1 MDLIDCFLSGYRN
14 SYIPLFKYNK
24 TKLKIVNEL
33 GNVEICSMKAPQL
46 WLFLFFLSGWQQ
58 DVFSKMINYT
68 ITISDPSTHYADVEM
83 AFTADK
89 TSVSHIAIPVWTPG
103 SYMVREFSKNIQE
116 FQVLESSGKSVA
128 FTKNSKN
135 QWNFESK
142 KGITY
147 RVQYRIYCYEFSVRT
162 SFINDQ
168 QALLNLTSV
177 LPYFN
182 YDKMVRM
189 GTLKV
194 IFPERNYSRK
204 IISSLPFLGI
214 KEHAIN
220 TKISNPQ
227 TPKALFEN
235 PSPESTSFNK
245 KSNPSQGLRVEQT
258 VDESINANKTSNN
271 LSDKLLEA
279 NFEFSSMDEL
289 YDSPI
294 QIGDFEVFEFDVKG
308 VPHRVAMVGLHNAN
322 LERLRVDMER
332 VCNTMADIIGEFP
345 KENRLYPSYL
355 NAVPSNTKLVQPYVF
370 IVQNV
375 ESGGGGIEHLN
386 STVVMNQRFAYQNE
400 GSYENFLGLIAHEY
414 FHLWNVKRIRP
425 SELGPFNYNEENYTH
440 SLWIAEGITS
450 YYDEL
455 GMMRAGFK
463 SRTEFLN
470 GLAANISNHEN
481 RPGARIATLHDMSFD
496 AWIKEYRPNENS
508 KNSTYSYYSKGLII
522 AALLDAKICKATN
535 GEKSLDDVFK
545 ILWNDFYKDKSS
557 TIIGKGYTDE
567 DFRIICEKV
576 AGIDFKS
583 DFDLWLNSTKIP
595 DYTGI
600 FNELGLQTQE
610 KTVKKQEWGMTTAKT
625 DGAVIVKYVNSTGFA
640 QNLGINV
647 NDEVIGL
654 NGIRVNQTV
663 ESTWQS
669 IQSPKQV
676 NLIINRA
683 GLLFELTGEFQ
694 PISEYQIKLNP
705 TAEMNNSEFWKL
717 KGALQ
722 TWLKSNQ

>member
-1 MDLIDCFLSGYRN
+1 
-14 SYIPLFKYNK
+14 
-24 TKLKIVNEL
+24 
-33 GNVEICSMKAPQL
+33 MKAPKL
-46 WLFLFFLSGWQQ
+46 WLILFLMIGLQQ
-58 DVFSKMINYT
+58 NVFSKMINYT
-68 ITISDPSTHYADVEM
+68 ITISDPSSHFAEVEM

-89 TSVSHIAIPVWTPG
+89 TSVSYIAIPVWTPG

-116 FQVLESSGKSVA
+116 FQVLESSGKSVSV
-128 FTKNSKN
+128 TKINKN

-182 YDKMVRM
+182 YDKMTNWGSV
-189 GTLKV
+189 KV
-194 IFPERNYSRK
+194 VFPEENYSRK
-204 IISSLPFLGI
+204 IISSLPLLEI
-214 KEHAIN
+214 KEYAIRVYDSKPN
-220 TKISNPQ
+220 V
-227 TPKALFEN
+227 PKPLFEN
-235 PSPESTSFNK
+235 PSPTKKIESNSTEDPYPSNK
-245 KSNPSQGLRVEQT
+245 L
-258 VDESINANKTSNN
+258 I
-271 LSDKLLEA
+271 EA
-279 NFEFSSMDEL
+279 NFEFSSFDEL

-308 VPHRVAMVGLHNAN
+308 VPHRVAMVGIHNAN

-345 KENRLYPSYL
+345 KENRLYPSQM
-355 NAVPSNTKLVQPYVF
+355 NADATKNNRVQPYVF

-400 GSYENFLGLIAHEY
+400 SSYENFLGLIAHEY

-470 GLAANISNHEN
+470 GLASNISNHEN
-481 RPGARIATLHDMSFD
+481 RPGARIATLHEMSFD

-545 ILWNDFYKDKSS
+545 VLWNDFYKDKNS
-557 TIIGKGYTDE
+557 TVIGKGYTDE
-567 DFRIICEKV
+567 DFRKICEKV

-583 DFDLWLNSTKIP
+583 DFDLWLNSTKTP
-595 DYTGI
+595 DYVGI
-600 FNELGLQTQE
+600 FNELGLQAQE
-610 KTVKKQEWGMTTAKT
+610 KTAEKQDWGLTTAKT
-625 DGAVIVKYVNSTGFA
+625 DGAVIVKYVHSKGFA
-640 QNLGINV
+640 QKLGINV

-654 NGIRVNQTV
+654 NGIRVNQSV

-669 IQSPKQV
+669 IQNPKEIKVIV
-676 NLIINRA
+676 NRS
-683 GLLFELTGEFQ
+683 GLLFELSGMFT
-694 PISEYQIKLNP
+694 PLNEYQIKLNQ
-705 TAEMNNSEFWKL
+705 TAEMNKAEFWKT

-722 TWLKSNQ
+722 TWLKTI

>member
-1 MDLIDCFLSGYRN
+1 
-14 SYIPLFKYNK
+14 
-24 TKLKIVNEL
+24 
-33 GNVEICSMKAPQL
+33 MKAPKL
-46 WLFLFFLSGWQQ
+46 WLILFLMIGLQQ
-58 DVFSKMINYT
+58 NVFSKMINYT
-68 ITISDPSTHYADVEM
+68 ITISDPSSHFAEVEM

-89 TSVSHIAIPVWTPG
+89 TSVSYIAIPVWTPG

-116 FQVLESSGKSVA
+116 FQVRESSGKSVSV
-128 FTKNSKN
+128 TKINKN

-182 YDKMVRM
+182 YDKMTNWGSV
-189 GTLKV
+189 KV
-194 IFPERNYSRK
+194 VFPEENYSRK
-204 IISSLPFLGI
+204 IISSLPLLEI
-214 KEHAIN
+214 KEYAIRVYDSKPN
-220 TKISNPQ
+220 V
-227 TPKALFEN
+227 PKPLFEN
-235 PSPESTSFNK
+235 PSPTKKIESNSTEDPYPSNK
-245 KSNPSQGLRVEQT
+245 L
-258 VDESINANKTSNN
+258 I
-271 LSDKLLEA
+271 EA
-279 NFEFSSMDEL
+279 NFEFSSFDEL

-308 VPHRVAMVGLHNAN
+308 VPHRVAMVGIHNAN

-345 KENRLYPSYL
+345 KENRLYPSQM
-355 NAVPSNTKLVQPYVF
+355 NADATKNNRVQPYVF

-470 GLAANISNHEN
+470 GLASNISNHEN
-481 RPGARIATLHDMSFD
+481 RPGARIATLHEMSFD

-545 ILWNDFYKDKSS
+545 VLWNDFYKDKNS
-557 TIIGKGYTDE
+557 TVIGKGYTDE
-567 DFRIICEKV
+567 DFRKICEKV

-583 DFDLWLNSTKIP
+583 DFDLWLNSTKTP
-595 DYTGI
+595 DYVGI
-600 FNELGLQTQE
+600 FNELGLQAQE
-610 KTVKKQEWGMTTAKT
+610 KTTEKQDWGLTTAKT
-625 DGAVIVKYVNSTGFA
+625 DGAVIVKYVHSKGFA
-640 QNLGINV
+640 QKLGINV

-654 NGIRVNQTV
+654 NGIRVNQSI

-669 IQSPKQV
+669 IQNPKEIKVIV
-676 NLIINRA
+676 NRS
-683 GLLFELTGEFQ
+683 GLLFELSGMFT
-694 PISEYQIKLNP
+694 PLNEYQIKLNQ
-705 TAEMNNSEFWKL
+705 TAEMNKAEFWKT

-722 TWLKSNQ
+722 TWLKTI

>member
-1 MDLIDCFLSGYRN
+1 
-14 SYIPLFKYNK
+14 
-24 TKLKIVNEL
+24 
-33 GNVEICSMKAPQL
+33 
-46 WLFLFFLSGWQQ
+46 
-58 DVFSKMINYT
+58 MINYT
-68 ITISDPSTHYADVEM
+68 IKISDPNSHFAEVEM
-83 AFTADK
+83 VFTADK
-89 TSVSHIAIPVWTPG
+89 PGLAHIALPVWTPG

-116 FQVLESSGKSVA
+116 FQVFESSGKNVTS
-128 FTKNSKN
+128 TKNSKN
-135 QWNFESK
+135 EWTIETK
-142 KGITY
+142 KGIIY
-147 RVQYRIYCYEFSVRT
+147 RVQYRVYCYEFSVRT
-162 SFINDQ
+162 SFINAQ

-182 YDKMVRM
+182 HDKMIRM

-194 IFPERNYSRK
+194 IFPEQYYSRK

-214 KEHAIN
+214 KDHAEGTTKSTTWVPNPLFIN
-220 TKISNPQ
+220 PSRSNTLENSSSSSARGQSQPINLGAFNSRTIGSASASGSTESSTSGSTESSTNPQ
-227 TPKALFEN
+227 V
-235 PSPESTSFNK
+235 
-245 KSNPSQGLRVEQT
+245 QIQ
-258 VDESINANKTSNN
+258 
-271 LSDKLLEA
+271 KLIEA
-279 NFEFSSMDEL
+279 NFEFSSIDEL

-308 VPHRVAMVGLHNAN
+308 VPHRVAMVGIHNAD
-322 LERLRVDMER
+322 LKKLRVDMER

-345 KENRLYPSYL
+345 KENRLYPSML
-355 NAVPSNTKLVQPYVF
+355 NAVPTNSNLVQPYVF

-375 ESGGGGIEHLN
+375 ESGGGGIEHIN

-425 SELGPFNYNEENYTH
+425 WNLGPFNYNEENYTH

-455 GMMRAGFK
+455 GMMRAGYK

-481 RPGARIATLHDMSFD
+481 RPGARVATLHEMSFD

-545 ILWNDFYKDKSS
+545 ILWNEFYKDKSS

-567 DFRIICEKV
+567 EFRKICEKV

-600 FNELGLQTQE
+600 FNELGLQVQE
-610 KTVKKQEWGMTTAKT
+610 KTIEKQDWGLTTAKT
-625 DGAVIVKYVNSTGFA
+625 DGAVIVKYINSNGFA
-640 QNLGINV
+640 QKIGLNV

-654 NGIRVNQTV
+654 NGIRVNQSI
-663 ESTWQS
+663 ENTWQS
-669 IQSPKQV
+669 IQNPKQIELIV
-676 NLIINRA
+676 NRN
-683 GLLFELTGEFQ
+683 GLLFQLVGEFSLM
-694 PISEYQIKLNP
+694 SEYQIKLSQ
-705 TAEMNNSEFWKL
+705 TADMNKSDFWST
-717 KGALQ
+717 KGPLQ
-722 TWLKSNQ
+722 TWLKTN

>member
-1 MDLIDCFLSGYRN
+1 
-14 SYIPLFKYNK
+14 
-24 TKLKIVNEL
+24 
-33 GNVEICSMKAPQL
+33 MKAPKL
-46 WLFLFFLSGWQQ
+46 WLILFLMIGLQQ
-58 DVFSKMINYT
+58 NVFSKMINYT
-68 ITISDPSTHYADVEM
+68 ITISDPSSHFAEVEM

-89 TSVSHIAIPVWTPG
+89 TSVSYIAIPVWTPG

-116 FQVLESSGKSVA
+116 FQVLESSGKSVSV
-128 FTKNSKN
+128 TKINKN

-182 YDKMVRM
+182 YDKMTNWGSV
-189 GTLKV
+189 KV
-194 IFPERNYSRK
+194 VFPEENYSRK
-204 IISSLPFLGI
+204 IISSLPLLEI
-214 KEHAIN
+214 KEYAIRVYDSKPN
-220 TKISNPQ
+220 V
-227 TPKALFEN
+227 PKPLFEN
-235 PSPESTSFNK
+235 PSPTKKIESNSTEDPYPSNK
-245 KSNPSQGLRVEQT
+245 L
-258 VDESINANKTSNN
+258 I
-271 LSDKLLEA
+271 EA
-279 NFEFSSMDEL
+279 NFEFSSFDEL

-308 VPHRVAMVGLHNAN
+308 VPHRVAMVGIHNAN

-345 KENRLYPSYL
+345 KENRLYPSQM
-355 NAVPSNTKLVQPYVF
+355 NADATKNNRVQPYVF

-425 SELGPFNYNEENYTH
+425 TELGPFNYNEENYTH

-470 GLAANISNHEN
+470 GLASNISNHEN
-481 RPGARIATLHDMSFD
+481 RPGARIATLHEMSFD

-545 ILWNDFYKDKSS
+545 LLWNDFYKDKNS
-557 TIIGKGYTDE
+557 TVIGKGYTDE
-567 DFRIICEKV
+567 DFRKICEKV

-583 DFDLWLNSTKIP
+583 DFDLWLNSTKTP
-595 DYTGI
+595 DYVGI
-600 FNELGLQTQE
+600 FNELGLQAQE
-610 KTVKKQEWGMTTAKT
+610 KTAEKQDWGLTTAKT
-625 DGAVIVKYVNSTGFA
+625 DGAVIVKYVHSKGFA
-640 QNLGINV
+640 QKLGINV

-654 NGIRVNQTV
+654 NGIRVNQSI

-669 IQSPKQV
+669 IQNPKEIKVIV
-676 NLIINRA
+676 NRS
-683 GLLFELTGEFQ
+683 GLLFELSGMFT
-694 PISEYQIKLNP
+694 PLNEYQIKLNQ
-705 TAEMNNSEFWKL
+705 TAEMNKAEFWKT

-722 TWLKSNQ
+722 TWLKTI

>member
-1 MDLIDCFLSGYRN
+1 
-14 SYIPLFKYNK
+14 
-24 TKLKIVNEL
+24 
-33 GNVEICSMKAPQL
+33 MKAPKL
-46 WLFLFFLSGWQQ
+46 WLILFLMIGLQQ
-58 DVFSKMINYT
+58 NVFSKMINYT
-68 ITISDPSTHYADVEM
+68 ITISDPSSHFAEVEM

-89 TSVSHIAIPVWTPG
+89 TSVSYIAIPVWTPG

-116 FQVLESSGKSVA
+116 FQVLESSGKSVSV
-128 FTKNSKN
+128 TKINKN

-182 YDKMVRM
+182 YDKMTNWGSV
-189 GTLKV
+189 KV
-194 IFPERNYSRK
+194 VFPEENYSRK
-204 IISSLPFLGI
+204 IISSLPLLEI
-214 KEHAIN
+214 KEYAIRVYDSKPN
-220 TKISNPQ
+220 V
-227 TPKALFEN
+227 PKPLFEN
-235 PSPESTSFNK
+235 PSPTKKIESNSTEDPYPSNK
-245 KSNPSQGLRVEQT
+245 L
-258 VDESINANKTSNN
+258 I
-271 LSDKLLEA
+271 EA
-279 NFEFSSMDEL
+279 NFEFSSFDEL

-308 VPHRVAMVGLHNAN
+308 VPHRVAMVGIHNAN

-345 KENRLYPSYL
+345 KENRLYPSQM
-355 NAVPSNTKLVQPYVF
+355 NADATKNNRVQPYVF

-470 GLAANISNHEN
+470 GLASNISNHEN
-481 RPGARIATLHDMSFD
+481 RPGARIATLHEMSFD

-545 ILWNDFYKDKSS
+545 VLWNDFYKDKNS
-557 TIIGKGYTDE
+557 TVIGKGYTDE
-567 DFRIICEKV
+567 DFRKICEKV

-583 DFDLWLNSTKIP
+583 DFDFWLNSTKTP
-595 DYTGI
+595 DYVGI
-600 FNELGLQTQE
+600 FNELGLQAQE
-610 KTVKKQEWGMTTAKT
+610 KTAEKQDWGLTTAKT
-625 DGAVIVKYVNSTGFA
+625 DGAVIVKYVHSKGFA
-640 QNLGINV
+640 QKLGINV

-654 NGIRVNQTV
+654 NGIRVNQSI

-669 IQSPKQV
+669 IQNPKEIKVIV
-676 NLIINRA
+676 NRS
-683 GLLFELTGEFQ
+683 GLLFELSGMFT
-694 PISEYQIKLNP
+694 PLNEYQIKLNQ
-705 TAEMNNSEFWKL
+705 TAEMNKAEFWKT

-722 TWLKSNQ
+722 TWLKTI

>member
-1 MDLIDCFLSGYRN
+1 
-14 SYIPLFKYNK
+14 
-24 TKLKIVNEL
+24 
-33 GNVEICSMKAPQL
+33 MKAPKL
-46 WLFLFFLSGWQQ
+46 WLILFLMIGLQQ
-58 DVFSKMINYT
+58 NVFSKMINYT
-68 ITISDPSTHYADVEM
+68 ITISDPSSHFAEVEM

-89 TSVSHIAIPVWTPG
+89 TSVSYIAIPVWTPG

-116 FQVLESSGKSVA
+116 FQVLESSGKSVSV
-128 FTKNSKN
+128 TKINKN

-182 YDKMVRM
+182 YDKMTNWGSV
-189 GTLKV
+189 KV
-194 IFPERNYSRK
+194 VFPEENYSRK
-204 IISSLPFLGI
+204 IISSLPLLEI
-214 KEHAIN
+214 KEYAIRVYDSKPN
-220 TKISNPQ
+220 VPIP
-227 TPKALFEN
+227 LFEN
-235 PSPESTSFNK
+235 PSPTKKIESNSTEDPYPSNK
-245 KSNPSQGLRVEQT
+245 L
-258 VDESINANKTSNN
+258 I
-271 LSDKLLEA
+271 EA
-279 NFEFSSMDEL
+279 NFEFSSFDEL

-308 VPHRVAMVGLHNAN
+308 VPHRVAMVGIHNAN

-345 KENRLYPSYL
+345 KENRLYPSQM
-355 NAVPSNTKLVQPYVF
+355 NADATKNNRVQPYVF

-470 GLAANISNHEN
+470 GLASNISNHEN
-481 RPGARIATLHDMSFD
+481 RPGARIATLHEMSFD

-545 ILWNDFYKDKSS
+545 VLWNDFYKDKNS
-557 TIIGKGYTDE
+557 TVIGKGYTDE
-567 DFRIICEKV
+567 DFRKICEKV

-583 DFDLWLNSTKIP
+583 DFDLWLNSTKTP
-595 DYTGI
+595 DYVGI
-600 FNELGLQTQE
+600 FNELGLQAQE
-610 KTVKKQEWGMTTAKT
+610 KTTEKQDWGLTTAKT
-625 DGAVIVKYVNSTGFA
+625 DGAVIVKYVHSKGFA
-640 QNLGINV
+640 QKLGINV

-654 NGIRVNQTV
+654 NGIRVNQSI

-669 IQSPKQV
+669 IQNPKEIKVIV
-676 NLIINRA
+676 NRS
-683 GLLFELTGEFQ
+683 GLLFELSGMFT
-694 PISEYQIKLNP
+694 PLNEYQIKLNQ
-705 TAEMNNSEFWKL
+705 TAEMNKAEFWKT

-722 TWLKSNQ
+722 TWLKTI

>member
-1 MDLIDCFLSGYRN
+1 M
-14 SYIPLFKYNK
+14 K
-24 TKLKIVNEL
+24 TPK
-33 GNVEICSMKAPQL
+33 L
-46 WLFLFFLSGWQQ
+46 WLFLLLLNGLQQ
-58 DVFSKMINYT
+58 NVFSKMIDYT
-68 ITISDPSTHYADVEM
+68 ITISDPSTHFAEVQM

-89 TSVSHIAIPVWTPG
+89 PGLTHIALPVWTPG

-116 FQVLESSGKSVA
+116 FQVFESSGKNVA
-128 FTKNSKN
+128 VTKDSKN
-135 QWNFESK
+135 QWAFETK
-142 KGITY
+142 KGTSY

-182 YDKMVRM
+182 YDKMISM
-189 GTLKV
+189 GTVKV
-194 IFPERNYSRK
+194 VFPEQNYSKK

-214 KEHAIN
+214 KDHAECTSKSTSWVPKPLFNHPSLAN
-220 TKISNPQ
+220 TI
-227 TPKALFEN
+227 EN
-235 PSPESTSFNK
+235 PSSSSARGQSQPVNLGTFNSRTIGSTSG
-245 KSNPSQGLRVEQT
+245 SASGST
-258 VDESINANKTSNN
+258 AGSASSSTAGSTSGSTTSSTESSNN
-271 LSDKLLEA
+271 PQVQTQKLIEA
-279 NFEFSSMDEL
+279 NFEFSSIDEL

-294 QIGDFEVFEFDVKG
+294 QIGDFEVFEFDIKG
-308 VPHRVAMVGLHNAN
+308 VPHRVAMVGIHNAD
-322 LERLRVDMER
+322 LKKLRVDMER
-332 VCNTMADIIGEFP
+332 VCNAMADIIGEFP
-345 KENRLYPSYL
+345 KENRLYPSML
-355 NAVPSNTKLVQPYVF
+355 NAVPSNTNLVQPYVF

-386 STVVMNQRFAYQNE
+386 STVVMNQRFSYQNE

-470 GLAANISNHEN
+470 GLATNILNHEN
-481 RPGARIATLHDMSFD
+481 RPGARVATLHEMSFD

-557 TIIGKGYTDE
+557 TIIGKGYSDE
-567 DFRIICEKV
+567 DFRRICEKV

-583 DFDLWLNSTKIP
+583 DFDVWLNSTKIP
-595 DYTGI
+595 DYVGI
-600 FNELGLQTQE
+600 FNELGLQVQE
-610 KTVKKQEWGMTTAKT
+610 KTIEKQDWGLTTAKT
-625 DGAVIVKYVNSTGFA
+625 DGAVIVKYINSNGFA
-640 QNLGINV
+640 QKIGLNV

-654 NGIRVNQTV
+654 NGIRVNQSI
-663 ESTWQS
+663 ENTWQS
-669 IQSPKQV
+669 IQNPKQIELIV
-676 NLIINRA
+676 NRS
-683 GLLFELTGEFQ
+683 GLLFQLSGEFSTL
-694 PISEYQIKLNP
+694 SEYQIKFSQS
-705 TAEMNNSEFWKL
+705 TEMNKSEFWKL
-717 KGALQ
+717 TGPLQ
-722 TWLKSNQ
+722 TWLKTH

>member
-1 MDLIDCFLSGYRN
+1 
-14 SYIPLFKYNK
+14 
-24 TKLKIVNEL
+24 
-33 GNVEICSMKAPQL
+33 MKAPKL
-46 WLFLFFLSGWQQ
+46 WLILFLMIGLQQ
-58 DVFSKMINYT
+58 NVFSKMINYT
-68 ITISDPSTHYADVEM
+68 ITISDPSSHFAEVEM

-89 TSVSHIAIPVWTPG
+89 TSVSYIAIPVWTPG

-116 FQVLESSGKSVA
+116 FQVLESSGKSVSV
-128 FTKNSKN
+128 TKINKN

-182 YDKMVRM
+182 YDKMTNWGSV
-189 GTLKV
+189 KV
-194 IFPERNYSRK
+194 VFPEENYSRK
-204 IISSLPFLGI
+204 IISSLPLLEI
-214 KEHAIN
+214 KEYAIRVYDSKPN
-220 TKISNPQ
+220 V
-227 TPKALFEN
+227 PKPLFEN
-235 PSPESTSFNK
+235 PSPTKKIESNSTENPYPSNK
-245 KSNPSQGLRVEQT
+245 L
-258 VDESINANKTSNN
+258 I
-271 LSDKLLEA
+271 EA
-279 NFEFSSMDEL
+279 NFEFSSFDEL

-308 VPHRVAMVGLHNAN
+308 VPHRVAMVGIHNAN

-345 KENRLYPSYL
+345 KENRLYPSQM
-355 NAVPSNTKLVQPYVF
+355 NADAIKNNRVQPYVF

-470 GLAANISNHEN
+470 GLASNISNHEN
-481 RPGARIATLHDMSFD
+481 RPGARIATLHEMSFD

-522 AALLDAKICKATN
+522 AALLDAKICTATN

-545 ILWNDFYKDKSS
+545 VLWNDFYKDKNS
-557 TIIGKGYTDE
+557 TVIGKGYTDE
-567 DFRIICEKV
+567 DFRKICEKV

-583 DFDLWLNSTKIP
+583 DFDLWLNSTKTP
-595 DYTGI
+595 DYVGI
-600 FNELGLQTQE
+600 FNELGLQAQE
-610 KTVKKQEWGMTTAKT
+610 KTAEKPDWGLTTAKT
-625 DGAVIVKYVNSTGFA
+625 DGAVIVKYVHSKGFA
-640 QNLGINV
+640 QKLGINV

-654 NGIRVNQTV
+654 NGIRVNQSI

-669 IQSPKQV
+669 IQNPKEIKVIV
-676 NLIINRA
+676 NRS
-683 GLLFELTGEFQ
+683 GLLFELSGMFT
-694 PISEYQIKLNP
+694 PLNEYQIKLNQ
-705 TAEMNNSEFWKL
+705 TAEMNKAEFWKT

-722 TWLKSNQ
+722 TWLKTI